1 MAAIALTGGGTAG
14 HIMPCIAVAE
24 ELAGYF
30 DRIIYFGGDGMEREI
45 VPSYG
50 LPLYT
55 TAVAKFSRRDILDNI
70 KIPFILA
77 GAAKEAKDILRR
89 EKVELLF
96 AKGGYATLPSAL
108 GARSLGIPVVIHES
122 DYTMGMANRFISSF
136 AALTLTS
143 FPETKGGEYVGNP
156 IRREIFGGNGLR
168 ARKRYGLSET
178 RPLILVFGG
187 SSGSLKINEAL
198 FGCLRSLTTAYDVMH
213 VTGKKETERIYL
225 EHYKAVPYAED
236 IADLYAAA
244 DIVVMRGGANS
255 LAEAAAL
262 GKRVV
267 CIPLPKSA
275 SSRGD
280 QVLNASSYSKRGLA
294 DVIAQDKLTPGELMR
309 HIEKVAAMPPPKP
322 EGANAAEKIGAKIL
336 SVLNARRASSDY
348 GG

>member
-267 CIPLPKSA
+267 CIPLPKCA

-322 EGANAAEKIGAKIL
+322 EGANAAEKIVAKIL

-348 GG
+348 GE

>member
-225 EHYKAVPYAED
+225 ENYKAVPYAED

-322 EGANAAEKIGAKIL
+322 EGANAAEKIVAKIL

>member
-322 EGANAAEKIGAKIL
+322 EGANAAEKIVAKIL
-336 SVLNARRASSDY
+336 SVLNARRASFDY

>member
-1 MAAIALTGGGTAG
+1 M
-14 HIMPCIAVAE
+14 
-24 ELAGYF
+24 
-30 DRIIYFGGDGMEREI
+30 
-45 VPSYG
+45 
-50 LPLYT
+50 
-55 TAVAKFSRRDILDNI
+55 
-70 KIPFILA
+70 
-77 GAAKEAKDILRR
+77 
-89 EKVELLF
+89 
-96 AKGGYATLPSAL
+96 
-108 GARSLGIPVVIHES
+108 
-122 DYTMGMANRFISSF
+122 
-136 AALTLTS
+136 
-143 FPETKGGEYVGNP
+143 
-156 IRREIFGGNGLR
+156 R

-322 EGANAAEKIGAKIL
+322 EGANAAEKIVAKIL

>member
-322 EGANAAEKIGAKIL
+322 EGANAAEKIVAKIL

>member
-136 AALTLTS
+136 AALTS
-143 FPETKGGEYVGNP
+143 PASWVSKPMECP
-156 IRREIFGGNGLR
+156 RRCVNW
-168 ARKRYGLSET
+168 A
-178 RPLILVFGG
+178 P
-187 SSGSLKINEAL
+187 
-198 FGCLRSLTTAYDVMH
+198 
-213 VTGKKETERIYL
+213 
-225 EHYKAVPYAED
+225 
-236 IADLYAAA
+236 
-244 DIVVMRGGANS
+244 
-255 LAEAAAL
+255 
-262 GKRVV
+262 
-267 CIPLPKSA
+267 
-275 SSRGD
+275 
-280 QVLNASSYSKRGLA
+280 
-294 DVIAQDKLTPGELMR
+294 
-309 HIEKVAAMPPPKP
+309 
-322 EGANAAEKIGAKIL
+322 
-336 SVLNARRASSDY
+336 
-348 GG
+348 

>member
-1 MAAIALTGGGTAG
+1 MATVALTGGGTAG

-24 ELAGYF
+24 ELAKHF
-30 DRIIYFGGDGMEREI
+30 DRIIYFGGDGMEKEI

-55 TAVAKFSRRDILDNI
+55 TAVAKFSRREILGNF

-89 EKVELLF
+89 ENVQILF

-122 DYTMGMANRFISSF
+122 DYTMGMANRFISTF
-136 AALTLTS
+136 AAMTLTS

-156 IRREIFGGNGLR
+156 IRREIFEGDAAR
-168 ARKRYGLSET
+168 ARKRYGLHAS
-178 RPLILVFGG
+178 RPVLLVFGG

-198 FGCLRSLTTAYDVMH
+198 FGCLRSLTTVYDVVH
-213 VTGKKETERIYL
+213 VTGKAEKERLYI

-236 IADLYAAA
+236 IADLYAVA
-244 DIVVMRGGANS
+244 DVIVMRAGANS

-262 GKRVV
+262 GKRVIA
-267 CIPLPKSA
+267 IPLPKSEV
-275 SSRGD
+275 SRGD
-280 QVLNASSYSKRGLA
+280 QVLNAQSYYRRGAIDLLP
-294 DVIAQDKLTPGELMR
+294 QEELTPGEL
-309 HIEKVAAMPPPKP
+309 EKRIVKIAALAPPKP
-322 EGANAAEKIGAKIL
+322 AGANAAEKIVGRMLAL
-336 SVLNARRASSDY
+336 LQARRQNDGRRA
-348 GG
+348 

>member
-108 GARSLGIPVVIHES
+108 GARSLGIPVIIHES

-156 IRREIFGGNGLR
+156 IRCEIFGGNGLR

-262 GKRVV
+262 GKRVI

-294 DVIAQDKLTPGELMR
+294 DVLAQDKLTPGELMR

-322 EGANAAEKIGAKIL
+322 EGANAAEKIVAKIL
-336 SVLNARRASSDY
+336 SVLNARRTSSDY

>member
-322 EGANAAEKIGAKIL
+322 EGANAAEKIVAKIL

-348 GG
+348 GE

>member
-30 DRIIYFGGDGMEREI
+30 GRIIYFGGDGMEREI

-322 EGANAAEKIGAKIL
+322 EGANAAEKIVAKIL

>member
-156 IRREIFGGNGLR
+156 IRREILGGNGLR

-322 EGANAAEKIGAKIL
+322 EGANAAEKIVAKIL

>member
-108 GARSLGIPVVIHES
+108 GARSLGIPVIIHES

-322 EGANAAEKIGAKIL
+322 EGANAAEKIVAKIL